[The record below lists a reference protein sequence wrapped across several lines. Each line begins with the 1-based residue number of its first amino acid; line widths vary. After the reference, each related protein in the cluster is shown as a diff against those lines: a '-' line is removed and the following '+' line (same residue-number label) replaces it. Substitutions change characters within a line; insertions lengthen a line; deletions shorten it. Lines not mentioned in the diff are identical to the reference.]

1 MEEVFIY
8 NRDHYRETQPNAV
21 YHRVVDPN
29 ECIYKMPPLPT
40 PKTQGTLLKRWQKKL
55 QEPEDQAVPLRLSDV
70 IKAPQPDCLH
80 MS

>member
-8 NRDHYRETQPNAV
+8 NRDHYTETQPNAV

-40 PKTQGTLLKRWQKKL
+40 PKTQETLLKRWQKNCKS
-55 QEPEDQAVPLRLSDV
+55 QRIRLYHCV
-70 IKAPQPDCLH
+70 LV

>member
-21 YHRVVDPN
+21 YHRVVNPN

-40 PKTQGTLLKRWQKKL
+40 PKTQGTLLKRWQKNFKT
-55 QEPEDQAVPLRLSDV
+55 QRIRLYHCV
-70 IKAPQPDCLH
+70 LV